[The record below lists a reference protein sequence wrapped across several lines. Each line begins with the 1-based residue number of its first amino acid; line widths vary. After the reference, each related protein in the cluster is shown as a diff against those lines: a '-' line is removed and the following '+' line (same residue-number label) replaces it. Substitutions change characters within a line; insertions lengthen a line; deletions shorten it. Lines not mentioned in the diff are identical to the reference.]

1 MWGPHVVWL
10 LAPTSRALVGAP
22 RTRAVGTWLGEAVY
36 GPCKELHHGHR
47 HPTRRHPAPIP
58 TAPWALWW
66 DDPQFRT
73 MTEPCWGGGC
83 GEEDRSGQTTAT
95 RCVCAAASWTL
106 HPTAGHRALGCGQA
120 VILASSAGRSPVP
133 VFSVFLALLRAP
145 KPHVISLSAL
155 NALRDSCFLHSPMT
169 GTLGFCHSGI
179 LRPWGA
185 WHLWAEGWSTKVGH
199 YLFWGSRAGRPA

>member
-1 MWGPHVVWL
+1 MVWL

-83 GEEDRSGQTTAT
+83 GEEDRSGRTTAT

-120 VILASSAGRSPVP
+120 VILASSAAGPP
-133 VFSVFLALLRAP
+133 
-145 KPHVISLSAL
+145 SLSFSLSSTSESPQTPCYISVRSKCLEGLLFPAL
-155 NALRDSCFLHSPMT
+155 TYDWHTRVLSFWDSTPMGCLAPLGRGVEYEG
-169 GTLGFCHSGI
+169 GTLPVLG
-179 LRPWGA
+179 
-185 WHLWAEGWSTKVGH
+185 
-199 YLFWGSRAGRPA
+199 